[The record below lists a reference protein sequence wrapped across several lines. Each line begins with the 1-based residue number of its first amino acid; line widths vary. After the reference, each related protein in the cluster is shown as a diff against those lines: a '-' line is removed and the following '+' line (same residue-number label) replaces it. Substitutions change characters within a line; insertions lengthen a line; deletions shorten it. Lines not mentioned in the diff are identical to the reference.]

1 MPAKLDKIVSMGT
14 NELAEYVGNLTPQ
27 KAFGGQM
34 SEFRKDNGPEL
45 FESIEK
51 LIATTVMGL
60 NIKFNLGV
68 NQIPPLARAIYS
80 KYYFYSLDEIG
91 LIFRM
96 GRQGELGPLMHKL
109 DEETVMDWFKTYD
122 LEYREALVINARTQ
136 LNNKYE
142 RENASVVIEALGGDA
157 LVSRF
162 VNKIKEEKETKEQI
176 LARLRVERVKNEAI
190 NLQAIGVHY
199 LKTNNCESEF
209 YKALAQL
216 TPESKSKRK

>member
-1 MPAKLDKIVSMGT
+1 MGT
-14 NELAEYVGNLTPQ
+14 NELAEYVGSLTPQ

-34 SEFRKDNGPEL
+34 SEFRKDNGAEL

-60 NIKFNLGV
+60 NIKFNLNI
-68 NQIPPLARAIYS
+68 NQIPPLARSIYS

-96 GRQGELGPLMHKL
+96 GRQGELGALMHKL
-109 DEETVMDWFKTYD
+109 DEETVMNWFKTYD
-122 LEYREALVINARTQ
+122 LEYRESLVIHARGQ
-136 LNNKYE
+136 LNKEYE
-142 RENASVVIEALGGDA
+142 QENAKAVIEALGGDE
-157 LVSRF
+157 LISRF

-176 LARLRVERVKNEAI
+176 LAKLKAERVKKESV
-190 NLQAIGVHY
+190 NLQSIGVHY
-199 LKTNNCESEF
+199 LKSHECERDF

-216 TPESKSKRK
+216 KYRN